1 MDSER
6 TDRLA
11 ALLLE
16 AQQAHG
22 KYEATE
28 LNGVFDEEW
37 PQWYASYAV
46 DHGLAQILGREVA
59 EERVGR
65 HLATAYAEY
74 EQVDP
79 KPDGTWA
86 TYIAERWPEQL

>member
-1 MDSER
+1 
-6 TDRLA
+6 
-11 ALLLE
+11 
-16 AQQAHG
+16 
-22 KYEATE
+22 
-28 LNGVFDEEW
+28 
-37 PQWYASYAV
+37 
-46 DHGLAQILGREVA
+46 LAQILGREVA